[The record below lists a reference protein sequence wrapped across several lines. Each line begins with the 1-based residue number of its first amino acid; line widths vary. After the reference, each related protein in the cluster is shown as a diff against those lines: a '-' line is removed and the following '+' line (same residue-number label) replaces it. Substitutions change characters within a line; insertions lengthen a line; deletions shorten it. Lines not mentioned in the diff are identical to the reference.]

1 MKKTH
6 VVKRLVIG
14 IAVIAT
20 MSIFASIGLTADYP
34 EKPIRLIYP
43 FPAGSGGDISTR
55 ILADAASKVF
65 GEPVKVS
72 NVTGGRATIGAAKVA
87 RAGKDGY
94 ELGSLPIGP
103 AVTQP
108 IFSAKLP
115 YKTSDFA
122 PICQFTYLPIVL
134 VANANA
140 PYKTTKE
147 LIEYA
152 KKHPDQVTYGHP
164 GLGTVPYMMIKSLEA
179 SAGIKMKGVPFKGL
193 RPGVTA
199 AVGGHVDVALSVAAG
214 AVGFQKSGKL
224 NILAVFAA
232 ERMKLMPDVP
242 TMDED
247 GIADYPMLWTG
258 IFAPKGTPEPVLK
271 AIEEGFSKAVK
282 DKNFVDAMTKAKM
295 PVLYLDTKAFK
306 AKIEKDIKYFEAY
319 KAQAQK

>member
-1 MKKTH
+1 MK
-6 VVKRLVIG
+6 
-14 IAVIAT
+14 T
-20 MSIFASIGLTADYP
+20 MYMRKMLGVGVAAMAILLISFSGSFAADYP
-34 EKPIRLIYP
+34 KKPIQLIYP

-55 ILADAASKVF
+55 ILADSASKVF
-65 GEPVKVS
+65 GKPVKVS

-87 RAGKDGY
+87 RAKKDGY

-134 VANANA
+134 VANANT
-140 PYKTTKE
+140 PCKTTKE

-152 KKHPDQVTYGHP
+152 KKNPGQVKYAYP
-164 GLGTVPYMMIKSLEA
+164 GLGTVPYMMIKSLET

-214 AVGFQKSGKL
+214 AVGFQKAGKL
-224 NILAVFAA
+224 NILGVFAG
-232 ERMKLMPDVP
+232 ERMKLMPKVP

-247 GIADYPMLWTG
+247 GVKDYPMLWTG

-295 PVLYLDTKAFK
+295 PILYLDSSAFK
-306 AKIEKDIKYFEAY
+306 SKIDKDIQYFEAY
-319 KAQAQK
+319 KAQAKK